1 MLRWLTVVKVLG
13 INGSPRSY
21 GNSIQA
27 LRLAL
32 KAAEFEGAEVSI
44 INLYDYEIKPCLG
57 CVSDDIMACTYPC
70 PINDDMVKIYPKII
84 EADALIISSPIYWF
98 GVTGP
103 IKNLIDRLT
112 VLENMIYV
120 DGRSWLEGKVA
131 GFIAIGSDEGATM
144 LISYLMSVVNSFGM
158 VIPPWALAYYI
169 GEGNALEETKLL
181 MDAAN
186 VGRAVALMAQIL
198 KGLRGQPKVWYRADD
213 KYREFVK
220 SVANEIMRE
229 FEEKISNSDTL

>member
-1 MLRWLTVVKVLG
+1 MVKILG

-32 KAAEFEGAEVSI
+32 KAAELEGAEVSI
-44 INLYDYEIKPCLG
+44 INLYDYDIKPCLG
-57 CVSDDIMACTYPC
+57 CVSDDVMACTYPC
-70 PINDDMVKIYPKII
+70 PIEDDMAKIYPEII
-84 EADALIISSPIYWF
+84 ASDGLIISSPIYWF
-98 GVTGP
+98 SVSGP
-103 IKNLIDRLT
+103 LKNLLDRLT

-131 GFIAIGSDEGATM
+131 GFIALGNDEGAAM
-144 LISYLMSVVNSFGM
+144 VISYLMSVANSFGM
-158 VIPPWALAYYI
+158 VIPPWALAYYV
-169 GEGNALEETKLL
+169 GEGNALEEIKLL

-198 KGLRGQPKVWYRADD
+198 KGLRSPPKVWYRADD
-213 KYREFVK
+213 SYRDFIKNIAHNIMKEFD
-220 SVANEIMRE
+220 EM
-229 FEEKISNSDTL
+229 ISKSDTL